1 MGFSFWARI
10 GAIALL
16 STTVSAQAATK
27 VACVGNSITYG
38 YGLNGATTYPQH
50 LQQILGSEYE
60 VNNFGNSGKMF
71 HKGSNESYWTQ
82 EEFKKAYNFAPD
94 IVVIELGTNDSKYF
108 FSGDGTNYN
117 YYFYGY
123 KSITKEDLV
132 AEMTRD
138 YEALIDTFA
147 HQPQKPTIYATLQPY
162 ADHPHEGWFIT
173 DTAIVSTINPIIK
186 TAASNKG
193 VKLIDLRTLF
203 NKPEWLLNDEVHPN
217 ATGAKELAQIIADA
231 VQGKIAD
238 VIPAESSSSA
248 KSEVSSSSGIPL
260 ESSSSSVTIAESS
273 SATEHVA
280 ATSAGLVPSIATSG
294 MNILIRNYSGSVEI
308 FDINGNLV
316 KQVRALGTAT
326 VPMSNAGAYI
336 IKAGPSVQRALLK

>member
-1 MGFSFWARI
+1 MGSKFWAI
-10 GAIALL
+10 MGAAFFA
-16 STTVSAQAATK
+16 TTAISAQTATK

-60 VNNFGNSGKMF
+60 VNNYGNSGKMF
-71 HKGSNESYWTQ
+71 HKSSGESYWAQ
-82 EEFKKAYNFAPD
+82 DEFKKAYNFAPD

-117 YYFYGY
+117 YYFYEY
-123 KSITKEDLV
+123 KNITKDALIS
-132 AEMTRD
+132 EMTRD

-147 HQPQKPTIYATLQPY
+147 HQPQKPIIYATLQPY
-162 ADHPHEGWFIT
+162 ANHPHEGWFIT

-186 TAASNKG
+186 SAANSKG

-203 NKPEWLLNDEVHPN
+203 NKTEWLQDDKVHPN
-217 ATGAKELAQIIADA
+217 ATGAKELAQIIANGI
-231 VQGKIAD
+231 QGKITD

-248 KSEVSSSSGIPL
+248 KPDVSSSSGIPL

-273 SATEHVA
+273 SATEHVV
-280 ATSAGLVPSIATSG
+280 ATSAGLVPTIATSG
-294 MNILIRNYSGSVEI
+294 MSILVRNFSGSVEI
-308 FDINGNLV
+308 FDMNGNLV
-316 KQVRALGTAT
+316 KLVRALGTTT
-326 VPMSNAGAYI
+326 VPMGNAGAYI
-336 IKAGPSVQRALLK
+336 IKAGLSVQRVLLK